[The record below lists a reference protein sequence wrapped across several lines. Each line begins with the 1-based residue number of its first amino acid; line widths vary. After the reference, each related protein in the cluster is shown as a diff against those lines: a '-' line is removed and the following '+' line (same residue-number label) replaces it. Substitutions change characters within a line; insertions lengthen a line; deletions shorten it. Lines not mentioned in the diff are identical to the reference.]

1 MSEMIDKLLDAVET
15 EEEIQIPEAEKRFR
29 VEDDQG
35 AEWCFRIIR
44 EANEE
49 IKKWTE
55 FYEDRKAKA
64 IRKQEARI
72 AHMEFL
78 LEGYFRDV
86 PKDETKTQLSYKL
99 PGGKLVMKKPALV
112 LEHDDEQL
120 LPWLKQNRPAFVKT
134 KESVDWAGLKK
145 DLLSDA
151 AVDPAY
157 RGLVTDDGEIIP
169 GISRVEKPAEFKV
182 EVK

>member
-1 MSEMIDKLLDAVET
+1 MSEMMDKLLDAVET

-35 AEWCFRIIR
+35 AEWCFGIIR
-44 EANEE
+44 DANAE

-64 IRKQEARI
+64 IRKQAARI

-78 LEGYFRDV
+78 LEGYFRNV
-86 PKDETKTQLSYKL
+86 PKDETKTQLNYKL
-99 PGGKLVMKKPALV
+99 PGGKLVMKKPALAM
-112 LEHDDEQL
+112 EHDDEAVMQWMFENSDT
-120 LPWLKQNRPAFVKT
+120 PHKYIKT
-134 KESVDWAGLKK
+134 KESLDWANFKK
-145 DLLSDA
+145 TLTICGDQVADEN
-151 AVDPAY
+151 
-157 RGLVTDDGEIIP
+157 GEVVP
-169 GISRVEKPAEFKV
+169 GISVVEKPAEFKV